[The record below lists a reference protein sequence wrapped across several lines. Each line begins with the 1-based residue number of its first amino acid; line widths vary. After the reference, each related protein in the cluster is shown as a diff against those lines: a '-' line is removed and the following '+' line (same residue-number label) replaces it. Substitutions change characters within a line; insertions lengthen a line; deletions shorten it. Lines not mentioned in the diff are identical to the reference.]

1 MIKARALMH
10 LDGSY
15 KRQFPEPTVWS
26 SRDGP
31 NWVVT
36 KAGPRYFNVY
46 EVTEY
51 DEEGRRWLEEREDV
65 DDRFSSAAAKSPPR
79 TPPMQGELEI
89 L

>member
-1 MIKARALMH
+1 MIRTRGIMH

-15 KRQFPEPTVWS
+15 KRQFREPTVWS

-46 EVTEY
+46 EVLEH
-51 DEEGRRWLEEREDV
+51 DAEGLAWLEAHEDV
-65 DDRFSSAAAKSPPR
+65 DDRFSSAASKSRAQKAP
-79 TPPMQGELEI
+79 TQGSLEL
-89 L
+89 